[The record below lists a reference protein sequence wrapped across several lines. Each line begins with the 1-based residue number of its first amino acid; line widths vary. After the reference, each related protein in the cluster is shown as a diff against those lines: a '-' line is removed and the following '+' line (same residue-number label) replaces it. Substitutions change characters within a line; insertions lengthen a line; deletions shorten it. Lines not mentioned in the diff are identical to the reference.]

1 MYLCYYLVDTDI
13 AFNKTAY
20 SSSALDDNTG
30 SFGPQYIN
38 NGKADCAQRGPIAHT
53 KDEQHPWFKID
64 LEATFYVKTVVVNPR
79 PSKFIITNPSSKM
92 INLSFSFAI
101 VTSL

>member
-1 MYLCYYLVDTDI
+1 MCYYLADIDI

-38 NGKADCAQRGPIAHT
+38 NGKADCAHPRGPIAHT
-53 KDEQHPWFKID
+53 KTEQHPWFKID
-64 LEATFYVKTVVVNPR
+64 LEGTFYVKTVVVNPR
-79 PSKFIITNPSSKM
+79 PSKFIITIPSSKM
-92 INLSFSFAI
+92 KNLSIICEI
-101 VTSL
+101 VSSL